1 MLQVTGAQSHQHHIR
16 QLSGQAFEGSRVT
29 VLCDGLLLHGH
40 TQLVLDRSRQCLPPS
55 SPVTQSMEAIAPGI
69 CGYGKA
75 PHNLSE
81 QLRKALR
88 SELFLRVRAK
98 GLGGPRKHPHWV
110 PQMRSDAPGH
120 ACETIPRKERASH
133 V

>member
-1 MLQVTGAQSHQHHIR
+1 M
-16 QLSGQAFEGSRVT
+16 T

-40 TQLVLDRSRQCLPPS
+40 MQLVLEPSLQCLLPS
-55 SPVTQSMEAIAPGI
+55 LPVTESMEATVPEI
-69 CGYGKA
+69 CAYGKA

-81 QLRKALR
+81 QLRKALH
-88 SELFLRVRAK
+88 SELFLRVWAK

-120 ACETIPRKERASH
+120 ACETIPRKERVAH